1 MFYHTESPLKNHFN
15 GCKKFHVTCETCVS
29 WCKLKLWYLN
39 SCHKKEK
46 NHVTCEIHVMMQ
58 VKTLPFKV
66 SSQWKPP
73 KTFVTSMG
81 AKCLVLGTNATC
93 YVRMDTHM

>member
-1 MFYHTESPLKNHFN
+1 MKAPQKSLTSIGVKNLMS
-15 GCKKFHVTCETCVS
+15 HVKLVS

-39 SCHKKEK
+39 SCHKKGK
-46 NHVTCEIHVMMQ
+46 KKVTCEIHVMMQ
-58 VKTLPFKV
+58 VKTLTFKV

-73 KTFVTSMG
+73 KTFVISMG

-93 YVRMDTHM
+93 YVWMDTHT